1 MLYFK
6 LLVMRYSLRNFLIWF
21 GAVVLS
27 FSAIGCQNDDYL
39 EDGGKHNPYYNGTVL
54 DYLEQH
60 PDKHY
65 FSDLVEMIHYAGM
78 DSEFQNGEIAF
89 FEPTDWSIS
98 FSVDYLSRK
107 LYFTMGVDSVLDL
120 RLICP

>member
-6 LLVMRYSLRNFLIWF
+6 LLCMRYSLKKILIGF
-21 GAVVLS
+21 GAVLLS

-39 EDGGKHNPYYNGTVL
+39 QDGGKHNPYYNGTVL

-78 DSEFQNGEIAF
+78 DSVFQNGEITF
-89 FEPTDWSIS
+89 FCSDRLVYQV
-98 FSVDYLSRK
+98 FCRLSE
-107 LYFTMGVDSVLDL
+107 
-120 RLICP
+120 